1 MLPSVHEDDQNHVLP
16 WLRRIWRQRV
26 EPFCDAVHLS
36 PVVAPPLIVELDDRE
51 LVRSAGHKAVGR
63 LVRRVWHDPGNV
75 ARLEGRKALEA
86 VIRR

>member
-16 WLRRIWRQRV
+16 WLRGIRRQGV

-36 PVVAPPLIVELDDRE
+36 PVVAPPLIVELDDGE

-63 LVRRVWHDPGNV
+63 LVRRVRHDPGNGT
-75 ARLEGRKALEA
+75 RLEGRKALEA